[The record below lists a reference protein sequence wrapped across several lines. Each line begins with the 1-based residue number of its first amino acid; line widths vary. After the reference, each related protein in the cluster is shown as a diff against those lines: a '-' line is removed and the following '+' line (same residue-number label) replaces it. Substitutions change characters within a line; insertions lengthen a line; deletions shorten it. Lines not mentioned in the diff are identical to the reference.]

1 MNYRELW
8 NNPAVKVA
16 TVILGVAL
24 LGLGVWSA
32 LDASGNSPEW
42 LPAFPGTVA
51 SDAVSDDATSS
62 PDGTPDKA
70 VTTVTPVANG
80 DKTET
85 GSKTEDP
92 AKEPS
97 TPGGGTTDEEPVT
110 PPATPGVTMDL
121 RILLWNDTDAKAP
134 KNLEVAVGSVK
145 WVLADNSVPSV
156 TGELAALAV
165 GKKLS
170 LEVYP
175 DGRSGKKIVVP
186 ILLSKDMR
194 SGSEADA
201 VHVEIKDDRVRVL
214 GTPVENFD
222 TSVERF

>member
-1 MNYRELW
+1 MNLSELW
-8 NNPAVKVA
+8 KNPAVKVA
-16 TVILGVAL
+16 TVVLAVAL
-24 LGLGVWSA
+24 MGLGIWSA

-42 LPAFPGTVA
+42 LPGFPGA
-51 SDAVSDDATSS
+51 AAPDSASSDATAS

-70 VTTVTPVANG
+70 VTTATPVA
-80 DKTET
+80 DKGKNQTDDPT
-85 GSKTEDP
+85 KDPTKPSGNDP
-92 AKEPS
+92 ANDDPA
-97 TPGGGTTDEEPVT
+97 T

-121 RILLWNDTDAKAP
+121 KILLWNDTDAKGP

-145 WVLADNSVPSV
+145 WVLTDTAVPSV
-156 TGELAALAV
+156 SGELAGLSV
-165 GKKLS
+165 GTKLS

-186 ILLSKDMR
+186 ILLTKDMR

-222 TSVERF
+222 TSVDRY